1 MNYKKLF
8 LNYLQFEKRYSQ
20 HTIISYQTDLDQ
32 FEGYAR
38 NFFEDEE
45 GLDRAGAKVI
55 RSWIAHMMESGMS
68 VRSVNRKITTLKTF
82 YKFMMRE
89 QHIKINPMDKVI
101 SPKLKKTL
109 PAFVEEEKMDE
120 LLDSHAF
127 GKDFHGARNKLII
140 ELLYLTGMRLSE
152 LIQLEDRHIDLYEHT
167 IKVTGK
173 RNKERIIPLEH
184 AAIDIIRNY
193 LNLRKQEISN
203 LKTKGDWLKRQEKTK
218 EILMKVDAQDNSE
231 VSVIAH
237 CIFPNAVK
245 VIHKMDAD
253 INIGAN
259 ARLDYK
265 ETHYHGD
272 FGGIQVIPKA
282 RVTLGEKALYE
293 NTFSL
298 VEGCVGKLDFDYE
311 VISGARSVAELTAKV
326 YGKSDDII
334 KISEKVHL
342 NGSEARSL
350 IKTRIVLRDKA
361 QAEVIGETYGNA
373 PYARGHVDCTELV
386 NGKEAIARA
395 IPIVSVTDGRAK
407 VTHEAAIGSIDRRQ
421 VETLMARGLDES
433 EAVDVIVRGI
443 LR

>member
-1 MNYKKLF
+1 ML
-8 LNYLQFEKRYSQ
+8 RYSVEKEYQ
-20 HTIISYQTDLDQ
+20 DMLDAYQRAGGDSSALQTDNVAKLVVHENKVLSANEVDGVRLIS
-32 FEGYAR
+32 ETKENGISAELLV
-38 NFFEDEE
+38 EDNVKVSHPVHLCFGILPEE
-45 GLDRAGAKVI
+45 GLQD
-55 RSWIAHMMESGMS
+55 
-68 VRSVNRKITTLKTF
+68 
-82 YKFMMRE
+82 
-89 QHIKINPMDKVI
+89 I
-101 SPKLKKTL
+101 SLR
-109 PAFVEEEKMDE
+109 VDV
-120 LLDSHAF
+120 
-127 GKDFHGARNKLII
+127 GKEA
-140 ELLYLTGMRLSE
+140 
-152 LIQLEDRHIDLYEHT
+152 
-167 IKVTGK
+167 
-173 RNKERIIPLEH
+173 
-184 AAIDIIRNY
+184 
-193 LNLRKQEISN
+193 
-203 LKTKGDWLKRQEKTK
+203 
-218 EILMKVDAQDNSE
+218 E
-231 VSVIAH
+231 VKVIAH
-237 CIFPNAVK
+237 CVFPNAVD
-245 VIHKMDAD
+245 VIHKMDAV
-253 INIGAN
+253 INVGDN
-259 ARLDYK
+259 ATFSYK

-298 VEGCVGKLDFDYE
+298 VDGCVGKLDFDYE

-334 KISEKVHL
+334 KISEKVYL

-395 IPIVSVTDGRAK
+395 IPIVSVTDERAK